1 MCVSYGT
8 CLDLAQNILPNR
20 TDITRPL
27 FHPPGLNISI
37 KQENHIEIEC
47 KKLPPVGGK
56 YILQL

>member
-27 FHPPGLNISI
+27 FHPPGLNIHVSI

-47 KKLPPVGGK
+47 KKLPPVGNP
-56 YILQL
+56 LE

>member
-47 KKLPPVGGK
+47 KKSPPVGNPSE
-56 YILQL
+56 